1 MAYISTFAY
10 KPNDHESEKASN
22 SYLMSVVALIAGL
35 PLPIINLLATGIYFL
50 SNRKGTF
57 FVRWHC
63 TQALLSQISLVVM
76 NSVGFWWTIDIIVR
90 DGVPDNMYISYI
102 LTVLLFN
109 LVEFI
114 MTIYAAVNTR
124 KGKHVMW
131 WFFGPLTD
139 LICTK

>member
-1 MAYISTFAY
+1 
-10 KPNDHESEKASN
+10 
-22 SYLMSVVALIAGL
+22 
-35 PLPIINLLATGIYFL
+35 
-50 SNRKGTF
+50 
-57 FVRWHC
+57 
-63 TQALLSQISLVVM
+63 M